1 MCLHLCYVNK
11 REIFPNKKQKNII
24 MTNFNVPTR
33 KEVSSTNQAIFDNLE
48 KAVGFVPNIYATM
61 ATSEHA
67 LKNFLDF
74 ANAKSSLKTKEK
86 EVINLA
92 VSELNQC
99 QYCLSAHTA
108 IAGMNGFAPEQIIE
122 LRSGAAS
129 FDEKLDALAKL
140 SRNIAENRGA
150 TNSTV
155 LEAFYNAGWTKENL
169 VDVINQVGEITITN
183 YLHRTTE
190 VPVDFPAAKA
200 L

>member
-1 MCLHLCYVNK
+1 
-11 REIFPNKKQKNII
+11 

-33 KEVSSTNQAIFDNLE
+33 NEVSASNQAIFDNLK

-61 ATSEHA
+61 ASSENA

-74 ANAKSSLKTKEK
+74 QNAKTSLKTKEK

-108 IAGMNGFAPEQIIE
+108 IAGMNGYTPEQIIE
-122 LRSGAAS
+122 LRTGTAS
-129 FDEKLDALAKL
+129 FDSKLDALAKL
-140 SRNIAENRGA
+140 SKNIVENRGA
-150 TNSTV
+150 TSTEV
-155 LEAFYNAGWTKENL
+155 IEDFFAAGWTKENL
-169 VDVINQVGEITITN
+169 IDTISQVGEITITN

-190 VPVDFPAAKA
+190 VPVDFPAAQSIELVTA
-200 L
+200 

>member
-1 MCLHLCYVNK
+1 
-11 REIFPNKKQKNII
+11 

-33 KEVSSTNQAIFDNLE
+33 NEVSAENQKIFDSLQ

-61 ATSEHA
+61 ATSDNA

-74 ANAKSSLKTKEK
+74 ANSKSSLKTKEK

-108 IAGMNGFAPEQIIE
+108 IASMNGFNAEQIKEI
-122 LRSGAAS
+122 RSGRAT
-129 FDEKLDALAKL
+129 FEPKLDTLAQL
-140 SRNIAENRGA
+140 SRNISENRGA
-150 TNSTV
+150 TNSEI
-155 LEAFYNAGWTKENL
+155 LSAFFAAGWTKENL
-169 VDVINQVGEITITN
+169 MDVINQVGEITITN

-190 VPVDFPAAKA
+190 VAVDFPAAEA

>member
-1 MCLHLCYVNK
+1 
-11 REIFPNKKQKNII
+11 

-33 KEVSSTNQAIFDNLE
+33 NEVSPANQAIFDNLQ

-61 ATSEHA
+61 ATSENA

-74 ANAKSSLKTKEK
+74 ANSKSSLKTKEK

-108 IAGMNGFAPEQIIE
+108 IAGMNGYKPGQIIE
-122 LRSGAAS
+122 LRSGTAS
-129 FDEKLDALAKL
+129 FDPKLDVLAKL

-150 TNSTV
+150 TSQEV
-155 LEAFYNAGWTKENL
+155 LNNFFAAGWTKENL
-169 VDVINQVGEITITN
+169 MDVINQVGEITITN

-190 VPVDFPAAKA
+190 VPVDFPAAHSLDHA
-200 L
+200 AV

>member
-1 MCLHLCYVNK
+1 
-11 REIFPNKKQKNII
+11 

-33 KEVSSTNQAIFDNLE
+33 NEVSTTNQAIFDNLE

-61 ATSEHA
+61 ALSENG

-74 ANAKSSLKTKEK
+74 ANSKSSLKTKEK
-86 EVINLA
+86 EVINLT

-108 IAGMNGFAPEQIIE
+108 IAGMNGFSTEQITE
-122 LRSGAAS
+122 LRSGTAA
-129 FDEKLDALAKL
+129 FDSKLDALAKL
-140 SRNIAENRGA
+140 ARDIADNRGA
-150 TNSTV
+150 TSSAV
-155 LEAFYNAGWTKENL
+155 LEAFFKAGWTKENL

-190 VPVDFPAAKA
+190 VPVDFPAAVA

>member
-1 MCLHLCYVNK
+1 
-11 REIFPNKKQKNII
+11 
-24 MTNFNVPTR
+24 MTNFNVPT
-33 KEVSSTNQAIFDNLE
+33 KNEVSTTNQEIFANLE

-61 ATSEHA
+61 ATSENA

-108 IAGMNGFAPEQIIE
+108 IAGMNGYSPEQITE
-122 LRSGAAS
+122 LRSGSAS
-129 FDEKLDALAKL
+129 FEPKLDALAKL

-150 TNSTV
+150 TKPEV
-155 LEAFYNAGWTKENL
+155 LNDFFAAGWTKENL
-169 VDVINQVGEITITN
+169 MDTINQVGEITITN

-190 VPVDFPAAKA
+190 VPVDFPAAQP

>member
-1 MCLHLCYVNK
+1 
-11 REIFPNKKQKNII
+11 
-24 MTNFNVPTR
+24 MTNFQVPTR
-33 KEVSSTNQAIFDNLE
+33 NEVSTTNQAIFDSLE

-61 ATSEHA
+61 ATSDTA

-74 ANAKSSLKTKEK
+74 ANSKSSLKTKEK

-99 QYCLSAHTA
+99 QYCISAHTA
-108 IAGMNGFAPEQIIE
+108 IAGMNGFTAEQIIE
-122 LRSGAAS
+122 LRAGSAA
-129 FDEKLDALAKL
+129 FDPKLDTLAKL

-150 TNSTV
+150 TSP
-155 LEAFYNAGWTKENL
+155 EALRNFFAAGWTKENL
-169 VDVINQVGEITITN
+169 MDVINQVGEITITN

-190 VPVDFPAAKA
+190 VPVDFPAAAA